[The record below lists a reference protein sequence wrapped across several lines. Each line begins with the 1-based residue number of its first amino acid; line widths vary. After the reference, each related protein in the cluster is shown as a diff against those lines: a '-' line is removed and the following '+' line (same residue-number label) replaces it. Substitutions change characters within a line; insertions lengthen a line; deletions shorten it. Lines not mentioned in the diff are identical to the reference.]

1 MNPGA
6 NGVLAYD
13 PGKRPLP
20 YVKGGKLFFLFLAV
34 LLFHGVAVILPFFV
48 LKISDLLNPPL
59 AVEKVSLVESAPNDN
74 EIATPF
80 PSPKNPV
87 NKGVPPKGE
96 EKDEFTMPDLDPIPP
111 VPVKKEVK
119 EEVKEEEKKPVKEEV
134 KKEEKKEE
142 EVKPL
147 EVPSKKDNP
156 VKETKK
162 PIKKK
167 ITDPSEIKVSTRT
180 VKTTKKTT
188 PRTRTSTS
196 PQGKSDAQKRAR
208 IRARMKDYDREKGK
222 DGIPSSASPYG
233 REGGTGEAGGAGGP
247 KGVTSRELVGY
258 YEQVRV
264 YLMRSWQQPNTAM
277 LNNAR
282 PEVLVLIHVDA
293 SGRILSARITKRSG
307 NSAMDSS
314 VEDLLNRV
322 KVLPKP
328 PKELTFTV
336 NVNIE

>member
-6 NGVLAYD
+6 DIVLSYD

-20 YVKGGKLFFLFLAV
+20 YVKGGKLSLIFLGV

-48 LKISDLLNPPL
+48 MKISDFLNPPL

-74 EIATPF
+74 EIPTPF
-80 PSPKNPV
+80 PSPKRPV

-96 EKDEFTMPDLDPIPP
+96 EKVPDFPEFDEIPKIPDPP
-111 VPVKKEVK
+111 VPA
-119 EEVKEEEKKPVKEEV
+119 PVKEEV
-134 KKEEKKEE
+134 KKEVREEVRKKEAK
-142 EVKPL
+142 KPL
-147 EVPSKKDNP
+147 EVPPEKVRP

-162 PIKKK
+162 PEKKK
-167 ITDPSEIKVSTRT
+167 YVDPSEIKVSTT
-180 VKTTKKTT
+180 MVKTTKKPP

-196 PQGKSDAQKRAR
+196 PQGKSDAQKRADR
-208 IRARMKDYDREKGK
+208 IRALLKNYDRDRGK
-222 DGIPSSASPYG
+222 EGISSSASPHG
-233 REGGTGEAGGAGGP
+233 RDGGTGEAGGAGGP
-247 KGVTSRELVGY
+247 KGVTSRELMGY

-264 YLMRSWQQPNTAM
+264 YLMRSWQQPNTAL

-282 PEVLVLIHVDA
+282 PEVQVLIQVDS

-307 NSAMDSS
+307 NNAMDVS
-314 VEDLLNRV
+314 VEDMLNKV

-328 PKELTFTV
+328 PYEMTFTV

>member
-1 MNPGA
+1 MNAGE
-6 NGVLAYD
+6 NSILAYD

-20 YVKGGKLFFLFLAV
+20 YVKGGKLFFIFLAV
-34 LLFHGVAVILPFFV
+34 LLFHALAVILPFFI
-48 LKISDLLNPPL
+48 LKISDLINPPL

-74 EIATPF
+74 EIPTPF

-87 NKGVPPKGE
+87 NKGVPPKGREKAPDFPEFDEIPKVPDPPAPVPVKE
-96 EKDEFTMPDLDPIPP
+96 EKKNVREE
-111 VPVKKEVK
+111 VKKEVK
-119 EEVKEEEKKPVKEEV
+119 PVEAPPEKVQPA
-134 KKEEKKEE
+134 
-142 EVKPL
+142 
-147 EVPSKKDNP
+147 
-156 VKETKK
+156 KETKK
-162 PIKKK
+162 PVKPKY
-167 ITDPSEIKVSTRT
+167 TDPSEIKVSTKT
-180 VKTTKKTT
+180 VKTTKKSSS
-188 PRTRTSTS
+188 RASVS
-196 PQGKSDAQKRAR
+196 PQGKSDARRRADR
-208 IRARMKDYDREKGK
+208 IRNLLKDYDRNKGK

-247 KGVTSRELVGY
+247 KGVTSREFMGY

-277 LNNAR
+277 LNNTR
-282 PEVLVLIHVDA
+282 PEVQLLIHVDA

-314 VEDLLNRV
+314 VEDMLNKV
-322 KVLPKP
+322 KVLPRP